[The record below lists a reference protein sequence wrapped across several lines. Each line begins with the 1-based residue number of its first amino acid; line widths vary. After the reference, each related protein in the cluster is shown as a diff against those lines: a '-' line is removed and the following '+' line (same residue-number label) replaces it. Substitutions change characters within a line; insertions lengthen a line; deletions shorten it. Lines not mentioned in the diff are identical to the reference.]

1 MKNTFIKNIREFNRF
16 YTDFLGSLN
25 KKILNSKYSLPEA
38 RVLFEINNS
47 KVCSAKD
54 IVSTLNIDKSYLSRI
69 LKKLQ
74 RDKLIYKKKSD
85 EDARNY
91 YLMLS
96 DSGKQELD
104 ALESSVSS
112 RINELYD
119 GLSETERKTLE
130 QSMLQIKKILTGK

>member
-1 MKNTFIKNIREFNRF
+1 MNNTFIRNIREFNRF

-25 KKILNSKYSLPEA
+25 KKVLNSKYSLPEA
-38 RVLFEINNS
+38 RVLFEINNC
-47 KVCSAKD
+47 KFCTAKD

-69 LKKLQ
+69 LKKLH

-96 DSGKQELD
+96 ELGKKDLET
-104 ALESSVSS
+104 LESSVNS
-112 RINELYD
+112 RINDLYD
-119 GLSETERKTLE
+119 GLSEAGRKTLE
-130 QSMLQIKKILTGK
+130 QSMQQIKRILSGK